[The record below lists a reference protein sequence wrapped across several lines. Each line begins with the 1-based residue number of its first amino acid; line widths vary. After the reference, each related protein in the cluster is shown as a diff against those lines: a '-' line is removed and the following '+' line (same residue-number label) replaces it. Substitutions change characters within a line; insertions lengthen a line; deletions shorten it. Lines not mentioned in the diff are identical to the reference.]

1 MLELQA
7 DENHEDGMLAFSC
20 HILTVP
26 VLASV
31 PVGKFQ
37 CESHLMSSPSAPN

>member
-20 HILTVP
+20 HILNHST
-26 VLASV
+26 
-31 PVGKFQ
+31 GIGI
-37 CESHLMSSPSAPN
+37 CTGR